1 MALNKHTILDG
12 KCHVYRRAD
21 NGNWQC
27 SAFVEGKNHR
37 VTTGTDSLSLAK
49 EFAADWYLTL
59 RGKQRTGTL
68 QVAKGPTFRQ
78 AATKWEAE
86 YAIITGGNRSP
97 VYVDGN
103 ARRLKKY
110 LLPFFGDL
118 ALADV
123 TSAKVHDY
131 RVMRMTPVEG
141 KVPARQTLHQ
151 EIVTLRQVLKYANR
165 NNMLATMPVMSA
177 PYQKAEKV
185 SHRGWFS
192 GPEYKVLYTAARAKV
207 QTRNKRWKHNAE
219 QFLDYILIM
228 ANTGLR
234 PDEAKRLQYRDVE
247 IAIDQETQETILII
261 AVRGKRGVGYCK
273 STANA
278 VFPFERMVA
287 RNKPQPNALLFPTSM
302 AGLMESILDET
313 ELRTDREGNRR
324 SSYSLRH
331 TYISMRLEEG
341 ADIYQIAKNC
351 RTSVEMIEKFYAA
364 HIKNNISAAAVNV
377 CKKPLTKKQQEELA
391 RRNAHLSAR
400 EKAETGTL
408 APPASPGRVRV
419 LP

>member
-1 MALNKHTILDG
+1 MAVNKHTILDG
-12 KCHVYRRAD
+12 KCHVYRRAE

-27 SAFVEGKNHR
+27 SAFVDGKNHR

-49 EFAADWYLTL
+49 EFATDWYLTL
-59 RGKQRTGTL
+59 RGKQRAGTL
-68 QVAKGPTFRQ
+68 TVPSGPTFRK
-78 AATKWEAE
+78 AAEKWEEE
-86 YAIITGGNRSP
+86 YPLITGGNRNET
-97 VYVDGN
+97 YVEGN
-103 ARRLKKY
+103 SRRLKKY

-118 ALADV
+118 ALAEV
-123 TSAKVHDY
+123 TSAKIHEY
-131 RVMRMTPVEG
+131 RAMRMKPLDG

-151 EIVTLRQVLKYANR
+151 EIVVLRQVLKYANR
-165 NNMLATMPVMSA
+165 HNMLSVMPDMSA
-177 PYQKAEKV
+177 PYQKAEKI

-192 GPEYKVLYTAARAKV
+192 NAEYKVLYTAARAKV
-207 QTRNKRWKHNAE
+207 QAASKRWKYNAE

-247 IAIDQETQETILII
+247 IAIDHETQETILII

-278 VFPFERMVA
+278 VFPFERMVE
-287 RNKPQPNALLFPTSM
+287 RNKPQPEDLLFPTSM
-302 AGLMESILDET
+302 AGLMETILDET
-313 ELRTDREGNRR
+313 KLRIDREGNRR

-351 RTSVEMIEKFYAA
+351 RTSVEMIEKFYAS

-377 CKKPLTKKQQEELA
+377 RKKPLTKKQQEELA
-391 RRNAHLSAR
+391 RRNAHLA
-400 EKAETGTL
+400 KAG
-408 APPASPGRVRV
+408 ADA
-419 LP
+419 

>member
-12 KCHVYRRAD
+12 KCHVYRRAE

-27 SAFVEGKNHR
+27 SAFVDGKNHR
-37 VTTGTDSLSLAK
+37 VSTGTDSLSLAK
-49 EFAADWYLTL
+49 EFATDWYLTL
-59 RGKQRTGTL
+59 RGKQRAGTL
-68 QVAKGPTFRQ
+68 STPTGPTFRE

-86 YAIITGGNRSP
+86 YPVITGGNRNA
-97 VYVDGN
+97 VYVEGN
-103 ARRLKKY
+103 SRRLTKY

-118 ALADV
+118 PLTAV
-123 TSAKVHDY
+123 TSSKIHDY
-131 RVMRMTPVEG
+131 RAMRMQPVEG

-151 EIVTLRQVLKYANR
+151 EIVVLRQVLKCANR
-165 NNMLATMPVMSA
+165 HNMLSTMPDMSA

-192 GPEYKVLYTAARAKV
+192 NPEYKVLYKAARAKV
-207 QTRNKRWKHNAE
+207 ERSEKRWKYNAE

-278 VFPFERMVA
+278 VFPFERMVE
-287 RNKPQPNALLFPTSM
+287 RNKPQPSDLLFPTSM

-351 RTSVEMIEKFYAA
+351 RTSVEMIEKFYAS

-377 CKKPLTKKQQEELA
+377 RKKPLTKKQQEELA
-391 RRNAHLSAR
+391 RRNAHLA
-400 EKAETGTL
+400 KQGVDA
-408 APPASPGRVRV
+408 
-419 LP
+419 